1 MEGVGGELEAAVEAV
16 VTVEGVLDGEVA
28 VEEGLVEAAVAVGGE
43 DSQDIG
49 YFLPTATLSYMPGTF
64 L

>member
-28 VEEGLVEAAVAVGGE
+28 VEGGVVEAAVAVGGE
-43 DSQDIG
+43 DSQDKSLQQMSLWMLI
-49 YFLPTATLSYMPGTF
+49 
-64 L
+64 